1 MNLVILAAGKN
12 TRLDTGI
19 PKSLVTLNG
28 ETLMSRHIRIFKSHG
43 VKKFCIISGYG
54 ADKLQNA
61 LPELRKRHDA
71 DITILHNERFDLEN
85 GFSVFRAKEWV
96 EQNEM
101 TDFFL
106 TMGDHVFDPEFVGE
120 FVKKSNGLENTL
132 QLAVDMP
139 GESNNHIDIDDVTK
153 VLVDDEGFIKSISKK
168 IPEYNRY
175 DTGLF
180 RLKSEVFE
188 VFQQS
193 FDQKEY
199 TISESVSKLIDGREA
214 KSVLVEGYT
223 WNDVDNPDDLQ
234 STIKLMDQKR
244 L

>member
-19 PKSLVTLNG
+19 PKSLVTLND
-28 ETLMSRHIRIFKSHG
+28 ETLMARHIRIFKRCG

-54 ADKLQNA
+54 AEKLQAA
-61 LPELRKRHDA
+61 LPKLKNTHDA

-96 EQNEM
+96 EENEM
-101 TDFFL
+101 GDFFL
-106 TMGDHVFDPEFVGE
+106 TMGDHVFDPEFVAE
-120 FVKKSNGLENTL
+120 FVKKSSGLESTL

-139 GESNNHIDIDDVTK
+139 GESNKHIDIDDVTK
-153 VLVDDEGFIKSISKK
+153 VQVDEEGYIDSIGKM
-168 IPEYNRY
+168 IPKFNRY

-193 FDQKEY
+193 FDREEY
-199 TISESVSKLIDGREA
+199 TISESVSKLMAGREA
-214 KSVLVEGYT
+214 KSVLVEGYI

>member
-19 PKSLVTLNG
+19 PKSLVKLNG
-28 ETLMSRHIRIFKSHG
+28 ETLMSRHIRLFKQHG
-43 VKKFCIISGYG
+43 VKKFCVISGYG
-54 ADKLQNA
+54 AENLEQA
-61 LPELRKRHDA
+61 LPELIDTHNV
-71 DITILHNERFDLEN
+71 DITILHNKRFDLEN

-96 EQNEM
+96 EENEM
-101 TDFFL
+101 EDFFL
-106 TMGDHVFDPEFVGE
+106 TMGDHVFDPDFIKEFIL
-120 FVKKSNGLENTL
+120 KSAELKSTL

-139 GESNNHIDIDDVTK
+139 GESNKHIDIDDVTK
-153 VLVDDEGFIKSISKK
+153 VQVDEDNFIESIGKT
-168 IPEYNRY
+168 INEYNRY

-180 RLKSEVFE
+180 RLKSNVFE

-193 FDQKEY
+193 FDMGEY
-199 TISESVSKLIDGREA
+199 TISQSVSKLIADKQA

-234 STIKLMDQKR
+234 STIKLMNESK

>member
-28 ETLMSRHIRIFKSHG
+28 ETLMARHIRIFKSCG
-43 VKKFCIISGYG
+43 VKKFCIVSGYG
-54 ADKLQNA
+54 AEKLQTA
-61 LPELRKRHDA
+61 LPQLIKTHDA

-96 EQNEM
+96 EENGME
-101 TDFFL
+101 DFFL
-106 TMGDHVFDPEFVGE
+106 TMGDHVFDPN
-120 FVKKSNGLENTL
+120 FVKEFIDKSSALDATL

-139 GESNNHIDIDDVTK
+139 GESNKHIDIDDVTK
-153 VLVDDEGFIKSISKK
+153 VQVDDDDFIDSIGKM
-168 IPEYNRY
+168 IPKFNRY

-180 RLKSEVFE
+180 RLKSKVFE

-193 FDQKEY
+193 FDRQEY
-199 TISESVSKLIDGREA
+199 TISESVSKLMADKEA

-234 STIKLMDQKR
+234 STIKLMDQK
-244 L
+244 LL

>member
-28 ETLMSRHIRIFKSHG
+28 ETLMARHIRIFKACG
-43 VKKFCIISGYG
+43 INKFCIISGYG
-54 ADKLQNA
+54 SDKLEAA
-61 LPELRKRHDA
+61 LPELKTTHDA

-85 GFSVFRAKEWV
+85 GFSVFRAKEWI
-96 EQNEM
+96 EEFGMN
-101 TDFFL
+101 DFFL
-106 TMGDHVFDPEFVGE
+106 TMGDHIFDPEFVKE
-120 FVKKSNGLENTL
+120 FVNKSAGLETTL

-139 GESNNHIDIDDVTK
+139 GETNKHIDIDDVTK
-153 VLVDDEGFIKSISKK
+153 VHVDDEEFIQSIGKTIES
-168 IPEYNRY
+168 YNRY

-180 RLKSEVFE
+180 RLKAEVFD

-193 FDQKEY
+193 FDREEY
-199 TISESVSKLIDGREA
+199 TISESVSKLMDNHEA

-234 STIKLMDQKR
+234 STINLMDQK
-244 L
+244 LL

>member
-19 PKSLVTLNG
+19 PKSLVTLNS
-28 ETLMSRHIRIFKSHG
+28 ETLMSRHIRIFKRYG
-43 VKKFCIISGYG
+43 VEKFCIISGYS
-54 ADKLQNA
+54 ADKLEVA
-61 LPELRKRHDA
+61 LPGLQSEHDA

-85 GFSVFRAKEWV
+85 GFSVFRAKEWI
-96 EQNEM
+96 EKNQMDN
-101 TDFFL
+101 FFL
-106 TMGDHVFDPEFVGE
+106 TMGDHVFDPEFVEE
-120 FVKKSNGLENTL
+120 FIRKSAGLETTL

-139 GESNNHIDIDDVTK
+139 GESNKHIDIDDVTK
-153 VLVDDEGFIKSISKK
+153 VLVDDVDFIDSIGKM

-180 RLKSEVFE
+180 RLKSEVFD

-193 FDQKEY
+193 FDQEEY
-199 TISESVSKLIDGREA
+199 TISESVSKLMASRQA

-234 STIKLMDQKR
+234 STINLMDQKR

>member
-19 PKSLVTLNG
+19 PKSLVNLNG

-54 ADKLQNA
+54 SDKLEEA
-61 LPELRKRHDA
+61 LPELKGTHNT

-96 EQNEM
+96 EKNKM
-101 TDFFL
+101 SDFFL
-106 TMGDHVFDPEFVGE
+106 TMGDHVFDPEFVEE
-120 FVKKSNGLENTL
+120 FVKKSSGLENTL

-153 VLVDDEGFIKSISKK
+153 VLVDEEGFIKSISKT

-180 RLKSEVFE
+180 RLKSEVFD
-188 VFQQS
+188 VFQRS

-199 TISESVSKLIDGREA
+199 TISESVSKLIDSREA
-214 KSVLVEGYT
+214 KSVLVEGFT

-234 STIKLMDQKR
+234 STKDLMDQKR

>member
-28 ETLMSRHIRIFKSHG
+28 ETLMSRHIRIFKRHG
-43 VKKFCIISGYG
+43 VNKFCIISGYG
-54 ADKLQNA
+54 ADKLEVA
-61 LPELRKRHDA
+61 LPKLKEAHDA

-96 EQNEM
+96 ENNGM
-101 TDFFL
+101 SDFFL

-120 FVKKSNGLENTL
+120 FVRKSNVLENTL

-139 GESNNHIDIDDVTK
+139 GESNKHIDIDDVTK
-153 VLVDDEGFIKSISKK
+153 VLVDDVDFIKSISKT

-180 RLKSEVFE
+180 RLKAEIFD
-188 VFQQS
+188 VFQKS
-193 FDQKEY
+193 FDQEEY
-199 TISESVSKLIDGREA
+199 TISESVSKLIADKQA

-223 WNDVDNPDDLQ
+223 WNDVDNPDDLR
-234 STIKLMDQKR
+234 STKDLMDQKR

>member
-19 PKSLVTLNG
+19 PKSLVTLND
-28 ETLMSRHIRIFKSHG
+28 ETLMSRHIRIFKRYG
-43 VKKFCIISGYG
+43 VTKFCIISGYG
-54 ADKLQNA
+54 SDKLEAA
-61 LPELRKRHDA
+61 LPGLQSEHDA

-96 EQNEM
+96 EKNQMDN
-101 TDFFL
+101 FFL
-106 TMGDHVFDPEFVGE
+106 TMGDHVFDPEFVEE
-120 FVKKSNGLENTL
+120 FIEKSSGLETTL

-139 GESNNHIDIDDVTK
+139 GESNKHIDIDDVTK
-153 VLVDDEGFIKSISKK
+153 VFVDDNDFIDSIGKT
-168 IPEYNRY
+168 IPTYNRY

-193 FDQKEY
+193 FDRKEY
-199 TISESVSKLIDGREA
+199 TISESVSKLMASKQA

-234 STIKLMDQKR
+234 STINLMDQK
-244 L
+244 LL

>member
-19 PKSLVTLNG
+19 PKSLVKLNG
-28 ETLMSRHIRIFKSHG
+28 ETLMSRHIRLFKQHG
-43 VKKFCIISGYG
+43 VKKFCVISGYG
-54 ADKLQNA
+54 AENLEQA
-61 LPELRKRHDA
+61 LPELIDTHNV
-71 DITILHNERFDLEN
+71 DITILHNNRFDLEN

-96 EQNEM
+96 EENQME
-101 TDFFL
+101 DFFL
-106 TMGDHVFDPEFVGE
+106 TMGDHVFDPDFIKEFIL
-120 FVKKSNGLENTL
+120 KSAELKSTL

-139 GESNNHIDIDDVTK
+139 GESNKHIDIDDVTK
-153 VLVDDEGFIKSISKK
+153 VQVDEDNFIESIGKT
-168 IPEYNRY
+168 INEYNRY

-180 RLKSEVFE
+180 RLKSNVFD

-193 FDQKEY
+193 FDMGEY
-199 TISESVSKLIDGREA
+199 TISQSVSKLIADKQA

-234 STIKLMDQKR
+234 STIKLMNESK

>member
-19 PKSLVTLNG
+19 PKSLVKLND
-28 ETLMSRHIRIFKSHG
+28 ETLMSRHIRLFKQHG

-54 ADKLQNA
+54 AKNLEQA
-61 LPELRKRHDA
+61 LPELKATHNV
-71 DITILHNERFDLEN
+71 DITILHNKRFDLEN

-96 EQNEM
+96 EKYRME
-101 TDFFL
+101 DFFL
-106 TMGDHVFDPEFVGE
+106 TMGDHVFDPDFIKEFIL
-120 FVKKSNGLENTL
+120 KSSQLETTL

-139 GESNNHIDIDDVTK
+139 GESNKHIDIDDVTK
-153 VLVDDEGFIKSISKK
+153 VQVDNNEFIESIGKTISG
-168 IPEYNRY
+168 YNRY

-193 FDQKEY
+193 FDQEEY
-199 TISESVSKLIDGREA
+199 TISQSVSKLIASKQA

-234 STIKLMDQKR
+234 STIKLMNESR

>member
-19 PKSLVTLNG
+19 PKSLVTLND
-28 ETLMSRHIRIFKSHG
+28 ETLMSRHIRIFKACG
-43 VKKFCIISGYG
+43 VEKFCIISGYG
-54 ADKLQNA
+54 AEKLQEA
-61 LPELRKRHDA
+61 LPSLKHTHNA

-96 EQNEM
+96 EQNGM
-101 TDFFL
+101 SDFFL
-106 TMGDHVFDPEFVGE
+106 TMGDHVFDPDFVTE
-120 FVKKSNGLENTL
+120 FVKKSSGLETTL

-139 GESNNHIDIDDVTK
+139 GESNKHIDIDDVTK
-153 VLVDDEGFIKSISKK
+153 VQVDGDGFIESIGKN
-168 IPEYNRY
+168 IEEYNRY

-180 RLKSEVFE
+180 RLKSEVFS

-193 FDQKEY
+193 FDRKEY
-199 TISESVSKLIDGREA
+199 TISESVSKLIDSHQA

-234 STIKLMDQKR
+234 STIKLMDQK
-244 L
+244 LL

>member
-28 ETLMSRHIRIFKSHG
+28 ESLMGRHLRIFKECG
-43 VKKFCIISGYG
+43 VTRVCIISGYG
-54 ADKLQNA
+54 AKKLENA
-61 LPELRKRHDA
+61 LPELIGNSGLDVK
-71 DITILHNERFDLEN
+71 ILHNERFDLEN

-96 EQNEM
+96 DEHQM
-101 TDFFL
+101 ADFFL
-106 TMGDHVFDPEFVGE
+106 TMGDHVFDPGFVNEFVQ
-120 FVKKSNGLENTL
+120 KSSGMSTVL
-132 QLAVDMP
+132 QLAVDKP
-139 GESNNHIDIDDVTK
+139 SESNEHIDLDDVTK
-153 VLVDDEGFIKSISKK
+153 VLVDEENNILSIGKM
-168 IPEYNRY
+168 IQDYNRY

-180 RLKSEVFE
+180 RLKSEVFN

-193 FDQKEY
+193 FDNEEY
-199 TISESVSKLIDGREA
+199 TISESVSKLIDA
-214 KSVLVEGYT
+214 KQAKTVLIEGYT

-234 STIKLMDQKR
+234 STIKLMDQNK